1 MGRWRLDVPVSNK
14 RELKVGYKFGTGTVP
29 SRIFIQITATKY
41 AFRIILLVS
50 MQRKGTGSSTFMKIR
65 RVLLGLSLFAI
76 MFASVSFAQTAA
88 KKGGHATGSH
98 KSAAAVSGIDINSA
112 SQQELDKLPGVGP
125 ATAKK
130 IIAGRPYSSVAD
142 LSRAGLKPA
151 TIQKITPMVTVGA
164 AAPVQ
169 TTTPT
174 GTPAKQVKHTTA
186 SGSPQQIAP
195 GGGSGLV
202 WVNKDTKVYHKQGDR
217 WYGATK
223 HGQYMTE
230 ADAVKA
236 GYHDSKQSGGKP

>member
-1 MGRWRLDVPVSNK
+1 M
-14 RELKVGYKFGTGTVP
+14 
-29 SRIFIQITATKY
+29 
-41 AFRIILLVS
+41 
-50 MQRKGTGSSTFMKIR
+50 
-65 RVLLGLSLFAI
+65 GLSTVRHFVRVNDVRADGHE
-76 MFASVSFAQTAA
+76 
-88 KKGGHATGSH
+88 KGGHATGTH
-98 KSAAAVSGIDINSA
+98 ETATAASGVDINSA
-112 SQQELDKLPGVGP
+112 SEQDLDKLPGVGP

-151 TIQKITPMVTVGA
+151 TIQKITPMVKVGTG
-164 AAPVQ
+164 APPASAE
-169 TTTPT
+169 TMTPPAT
-174 GTPAKQVKHTTA
+174 ATPKSPTAKRTKQSTA

-195 GGGSGLV
+195 GGGPGLV

-223 HGQYMTE
+223 HGQYMAE